1 MKMGDKEND
10 SECERKKRT
19 EKQKKTEEDQVK
31 RKEEIDENTKDKK
44 NTKTKHGA
52 EIGETERG
60 GWRRKKK
67 CMLAETSVVTWTIPF
82 S

>member
-1 MKMGDKEND
+1 M
-10 SECERKKRT
+10 
-19 EKQKKTEEDQVK
+19 K
-31 RKEEIDENTKDKK
+31 RKEEIDENNKDKK